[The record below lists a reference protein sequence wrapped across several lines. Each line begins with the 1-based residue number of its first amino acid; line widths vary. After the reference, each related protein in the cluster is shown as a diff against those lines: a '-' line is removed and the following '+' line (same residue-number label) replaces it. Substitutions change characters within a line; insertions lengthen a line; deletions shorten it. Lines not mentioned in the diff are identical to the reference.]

1 MYASN
6 PHITFKVFQIT
17 TNLKRKHVF
26 SAELTCEQLKNN
38 FFCVTHFNSFRIV
51 HFLMHYC

>member
-38 FFCVTHFNSFRIV
+38 FFCVTHF
-51 HFLMHYC
+51 